1 MNLPRTITN
10 VPGRQREISDQVKL
24 DGLNIIGDE
33 QANRTNIHAG
43 ILEDFMDDGGQTYTI
58 ADSNDYAGLATA
70 ATAKGKAY
78 DVVTL
83 GNGNPGAEILPDDG
97 DLVVKI
103 LLQTGDNVTVSLAG
117 MGPEDATKFIE
128 LSSDEL
134 SQLTPRTR
142 KMLTGFANL
151 DQHLPRRRMGNDTK
165 AVRNTHFLNGRL
177 RSNNVRLVNVLRAL
191 REAPVE
197 FDKNVPNTIAM
208 VQVNANHREDLSKRI
223 KGRDGERIL
232 ENQDIQDCGLAYN
245 GIEHGTFFNPSD
257 LDPSGPYIVTARQL
271 KSMAGTAPDANGK
284 INGATKRFMKK
295 LKDARTKREA
305 DRKADKESKMLD
317 AAIDREM
324 RRRATVQAR
333 TMLNG
338 TTALV
343 SQEQSPVTVATTGA
357 THAPE
362 RSRQPFPGRSIGTR
376 LVELGIKGHTGVV
389 STGLALLEHGGVPG
403 KRLDGMDFDEVVDFM
418 MSDHAVALRRKA
430 QSTSK
435 RTGVSCIGGFAV
447 THAIIEAEDA
457 VAGKMFFAAMGK
469 AGAPDSPSQML
480 VRRLN
485 GMTKAERSVERV
497 IDYTMQAWHAHRDGT
512 RVRGFVDGMVRTGSR
527 ATHSVSANDNAAA
540 MDDAA

>member
-10 VPGRQREISDQVKL
+10 VPGQQREISDQVKL

-70 ATAKGKAY
+70 ANAKGKAY

-295 LKDARTKREA
+295 LKEARAKREA

-324 RRRATVQAR
+324 RRRATIQAR
-333 TMLNG
+333 AMLNG
-338 TTALV
+338 TAAVLV
-343 SQEQSPVTVATTGA
+343 QDSSVTMSSTVSTLTSGRSGQRFENRSISARLIELGVKGHSDTVTV
-357 THAPE
+357 
-362 RSRQPFPGRSIGTR
+362 
-376 LVELGIKGHTGVV
+376 
-389 STGLALLEHGGVPG
+389 GLALLEHGGVPG
-403 KRLDGMDFDEVVDFM
+403 KHLDDMDFDEVVEFM
-418 MSDHAVALRRKA
+418 MSDEMTTHRRKA
-430 QSTSK
+430 QATCK
-435 RTGVSCIGGFAV
+435 RAGISCIGAFATV
-447 THAIIEAEDA
+447 HALIETEDA
-457 VAGKMFFAAMGK
+457 VAGKIFFAAMGK
-469 AGAPDSPSQML
+469 AGAQDSASQML
-480 VRRLN
+480 VRRLK
-485 GMTKAERSVERV
+485 GMTNAERSVERV
-497 IDYTMQAWHAHRDGT
+497 MNYTMQAWHAHRDGK
-512 RVRGFVDGMVRTGSR
+512 RVRAFVDGVVRTAG
-527 ATHSVSANDNAAA
+527 ATTHSVSANDNAAA